1 MDSRSPRLQ
10 LQPAVTDIAPDI
22 RDELKSDLLSISAC
36 KAHLE
41 FIVNCVADMRGNNR
55 YFTNTVLQIYGSTI
69 DVKSS
74 ASKTFED
81 PNIQHF
87 VGILRLKGSIFHLI
101 RSGHSSILISK
112 VRRISL
118 ACWLGTFNNGRRESL
133 TKVRELIG
141 S

>member
-81 PNIQHF
+81 PKYPAFRGNLEIKRFNIPFDTIRTFKYFNIKSSQDITGLL
-87 VGILRLKGSIFHLI
+87 VGNL
-101 RSGHSSILISK
+101 
-112 VRRISL
+112 
-118 ACWLGTFNNGRRESL
+118 
-133 TKVRELIG
+133 
-141 S
+141 